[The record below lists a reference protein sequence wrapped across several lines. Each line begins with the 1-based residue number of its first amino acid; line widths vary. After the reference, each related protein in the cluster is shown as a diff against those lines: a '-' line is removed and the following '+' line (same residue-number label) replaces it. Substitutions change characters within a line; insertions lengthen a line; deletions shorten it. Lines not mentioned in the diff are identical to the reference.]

1 MKSKINTCADDVMK
15 LKQGGSGGGEGARR
29 IN

>member
-1 MKSKINTCADDVMK
+1 MKPEINTCADDLMK
-15 LKQGGSGGGEGARR
+15 LKQGGSGGGWGRR